1 MFRVLT
7 AALVLMTATVAR
19 AERVKQL
26 ADVKGARVN
35 QLVGYGIVAG
45 LAGTGDDASTGLSG
59 PSIVIMLQRL
69 GVHIDATQL
78 RLRNVAAV
86 MVTADL
92 PPNSGAGS
100 AIDVTV
106 SSIGSAKSLEGGT
119 LLATPM
125 KGADLKVYA
134 IAQGPMSVG
143 GFLVSGGSGSKVTKN
158 HTTVGRIPN
167 GARIEREVQIQREDD
182 HIELALRTPDFTTAV
197 RMAGVIDGMV
207 QTRMPQA
214 GLAPDAEPAPEG
226 TPAAAPEAVA
236 AKQRLAWARD
246 AGTIIV
252 LIPPEDRQRL
262 PELIAVIES
271 LDVEADIPTRVIINE
286 RTGTVVLGDGVKL
299 LPVAIAHGG
308 LTVQI
313 NEAPQVSQPGAFSKG
328 ETVVVPRTDIK
339 ATDIGGQLHAVEAG
353 TSLGS
358 VVQALNALG
367 VTPRDLVAII
377 QALKSAG
384 ALRAEVVLQ

>member
-1 MFRVLT
+1 MSRFALAICVLMSAT
-7 AALVLMTATVAR
+7 AAK
-19 AERVKQL
+19 AERVKGL

-59 PSIVIMLQRL
+59 PSIVVMLQRL
-69 GVHIDATQL
+69 GVRIDQTQL

-92 PPNSGAGS
+92 PPNAGAGS

-119 LLATPM
+119 LLATPL

-143 GFLVSGGSGSKVTKN
+143 GFLVQGGSGSKVTKN

-167 GARIEREVQIQREDD
+167 GARVEREVQIQREDD
-182 HIELALRTPDFTTAV
+182 HIELALRAPDFTTAV
-197 RMAGVIDGMV
+197 RLAKTVDEMM
-207 QTRMPQA
+207 QQRMPPATEPPA
-214 GLAPDAEPAPEG
+214 GEA
-226 TPAAAPEAVA
+226 TPAAP
-236 AKQRLAWARD
+236 RLAWARD

-252 LIPPEDRQRL
+252 LVPPEDRERL
-262 PELIAVIES
+262 PELISTIEA
-271 LDVEADIPTRVIINE
+271 LDVQADIPTRVIINE
-286 RTGTVVLGDGVKL
+286 RTGTVVLGDGVRL

-313 NEAPQVSQPGAFSKG
+313 NEAPQVSQPGPFSKG

-339 ATDIGGQLHAVEAG
+339 ATDIGGQLHAVSEG
-353 TSLGS
+353 TSLGQ
-358 VVQALNALG
+358 VVSALSALG

-377 QALKSAG
+377 QALKAAG

>member
-1 MFRVLT
+1 MFRFVL
-7 AALVLMTATVAR
+7 AICVLMSATVAR
-19 AERVKQL
+19 AERVKGL

-59 PSIVIMLQRL
+59 PSIVVMLQRL
-69 GVHIDATQL
+69 GVRIDQTQL

-92 PPNSGAGS
+92 PPNAGAGS

-119 LLATPM
+119 LLATPL

-143 GFLVSGGSGSKVTKN
+143 GFLVQGGSGSKVTKN

-167 GARIEREVQIQREDD
+167 GARVEREILIQREDD
-182 HIELALRTPDFTTAV
+182 HIELALRAPDFTTAV
-197 RMAGVIDGMV
+197 RLAKTVDEMM
-207 QTRMPQA
+207 QQRMPPA
-214 GLAPDAEPAPEG
+214 VEPAAGEA
-226 TPAAAPEAVA
+226 TPAAP
-236 AKQRLAWARD
+236 RMAWARD

-252 LIPPEDRQRL
+252 LVPPPDRERL
-262 PELIAVIES
+262 PELISTIEA
-271 LDVEADIPTRVIINE
+271 LDVQADIPTRVIINE
-286 RTGTVVLGDGVKL
+286 RTGTVVLGDGVRL
-299 LPVAIAHGG
+299 MPVAIAHGG

-313 NEAPQVSQPGAFSKG
+313 NEAPQVSQPGPFSKG

-339 ATDIGGQLHAVEAG
+339 ATDVGGQLHAISEG
-353 TSLGS
+353 TSLGQ

-377 QALKSAG
+377 QALKAAG

>member
-1 MFRVLT
+1 MHAT
-7 AALVLMTATVAR
+7 AARRSGFTMYRLAATICVLMSTTVAR
-19 AERVKQL
+19 AERVKAL

-59 PSIVIMLQRL
+59 PSIVVMLQRL
-69 GVHIDATQL
+69 GVRIDQTQL

-92 PPNSGAGS
+92 PPNAGAGS

-106 SSIGSAKSLEGGT
+106 SSIGSARSLEGGT
-119 LLATPM
+119 LLATPL

-134 IAQGPMSVG
+134 LAQGPMSVG
-143 GFLVSGGSGSKVTKN
+143 GFLVQGGSGSRVTKN

-167 GARIEREVQIQREDD
+167 GARIEREVLIQRDDD
-182 HIELALRTPDFTTAV
+182 HIELALRAPDFTTAV
-197 RMAGVIDGMV
+197 RMASTIDGMM
-207 QTRMPQA
+207 QQRLP
-214 GLAPDAEPAPEG
+214 PAEAEG
-226 TPAAAPEAVA
+226 GEAAPAAP
-236 AKQRLAWARD
+236 RMAWARD
-246 AGTIIV
+246 AGTVIV
-252 LIPPEDRQRL
+252 LLPPADRERL
-262 PELIAVIES
+262 PELISTIET
-271 LDVEADIPTRVIINE
+271 LDVQADVPTRVIINE
-286 RTGTVVLGDGVKL
+286 RTGTVVLGDGVRL

-313 NEAPQVSQPGAFSKG
+313 NEAPQVSQPGPFANG
-328 ETVVVPRTDIK
+328 ETVVVPRTDVR
-339 ATDIGGQLHAVEAG
+339 ATDVGGELHAVQES
-353 TSLGS
+353 TSLGQ
-358 VVQALNALG
+358 VVSALNALG

-377 QALKSAG
+377 QALKAAG

>member
-1 MFRVLT
+1 MFRLI
-7 AALVLMTATVAR
+7 AALCVFTWAGVAH
-19 AERVKQL
+19 AERVKGL

-45 LAGTGDDASTGLSG
+45 LAGTGDDMSTGLSG

-92 PPNSGAGS
+92 PPNAGAGS

-119 LLATPM
+119 LLATPL

-134 IAQGPMSVG
+134 IAQGPLSVG
-143 GFLVSGGSGSKVTKN
+143 GFLVQGGSGSKVTKN

-167 GARIEREVQIQREDD
+167 GARIEREIPIQRDGD
-182 HIELALRTPDFTTAV
+182 HIELALRSPDFTTAV
-197 RMAGVIDGMV
+197 RMAKTIDTMM
-207 QTRMPQA
+207 QERMPQM
-214 GLAPDAEPAPEG
+214 GEPVEAPAEGAPVPPA
-226 TPAAAPEAVA
+226 PAAA
-236 AKQRLAWARD
+236 RLAWARD

-252 LIPPEDRQRL
+252 LVPPPDRERL
-262 PELIAVIES
+262 PELIATIEA
-271 LDVEADIPTRVIINE
+271 LDVEADVPTRVIINE
-286 RTGTVVLGDGVKL
+286 RTGTVVLGEGVRL

-313 NEAPQVSQPGAFSKG
+313 NEAPQVSQPGPFSKG

-339 ATDIGGQLHAVEAG
+339 ATDVGGQLHAVEAS
-353 TSLGS
+353 TSLGN
-358 VVQALNALG
+358 VVSALNALG

-377 QALKSAG
+377 QALKAAG

>member
-1 MFRVLT
+1 MVRLV
-7 AALVLMTATVAR
+7 AACCILMSASVAH
-19 AERVKQL
+19 AERVKGL

-59 PSIVIMLQRL
+59 PSIVVMLQRL
-69 GVHIDATQL
+69 GVRIDQTQL

-92 PPNSGAGS
+92 PPNAGAGS

-119 LLATPM
+119 LLATPL

-143 GFLVSGGSGSKVTKN
+143 GFLVQGGSGSKVTKN

-167 GARIEREVQIQREDD
+167 GARVEREVQIQRDDD
-182 HIELALRTPDFTTAV
+182 HIELALRAPDFTTAV
-197 RMAGVIDGMV
+197 R
-207 QTRMPQA
+207 
-214 GLAPDAEPAPEG
+214 LAKAVDAMMQQRLPPAVTEAPATDAPPTEDA
-226 TPAAAPEAVA
+226 PAAP
-236 AKQRLAWARD
+236 RMAWARD

-252 LIPPEDRQRL
+252 LVPPEDRERL
-262 PELIAVIES
+262 PELISTIEA
-271 LDVEADIPTRVIINE
+271 LDVQADVPTRVIINE
-286 RTGTVVLGDGVKL
+286 RTGTVVLGDGVRL

-313 NEAPQVSQPGAFSKG
+313 NEAPQVSQPGAFAKG

-339 ATDIGGQLHAVEAG
+339 ATDIGGQLHAVSEG
-353 TSLGS
+353 TSLGQ
-358 VVQALNALG
+358 VVSALNALG

-377 QALKSAG
+377 QALKAAG